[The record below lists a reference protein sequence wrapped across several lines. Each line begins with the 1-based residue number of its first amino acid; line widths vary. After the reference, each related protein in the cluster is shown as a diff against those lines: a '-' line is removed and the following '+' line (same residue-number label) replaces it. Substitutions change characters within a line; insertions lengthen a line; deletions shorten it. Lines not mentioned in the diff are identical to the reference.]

1 MGVFIILSV
10 FKKKS
15 IRNLK
20 KKNLKM
26 WACETC
32 NLIKLTLREL
42 SKLCLWHGKI

>member
-10 FKKKS
+10 FKKNQYV
-15 IRNLK
+15 ILK

-42 SKLCLWHGKI
+42 SKLYLWHGKI